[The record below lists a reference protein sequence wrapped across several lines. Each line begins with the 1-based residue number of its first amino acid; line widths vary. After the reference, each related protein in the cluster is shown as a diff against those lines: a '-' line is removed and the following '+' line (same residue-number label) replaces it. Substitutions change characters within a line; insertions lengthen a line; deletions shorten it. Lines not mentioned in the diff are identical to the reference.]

1 MSYVKISDPSII
13 DLAAWHQVITVV
25 NQHSDS
31 LTSITNNFGQGGT
44 PDWTQ
49 PTYSHQYDPG
59 SQAIIFGRAQ
69 ILANDVDRTPDS
81 SAYWGTVSFADS
93 TSGAGS
99 FASIPVVTATVYPG
113 NTSGADSTTVNDDI
127 IISVYNIKQ
136 NQFSFRLH
144 RANPT
149 TNDNKSSLLSEAVWV
164 NWIAIGPKGQG

>member
-13 DLAAWHQVITVV
+13 DLAAWHNVITVV
-25 NQHSDS
+25 NQHSDT
-31 LTSITNNFGQGGT
+31 LVAITSNFGAGGT
-44 PDWTQ
+44 PDWTAL
-49 PTYSHQYDPG
+49 TYSHQYDPG

-69 ILANDVDRTPDS
+69 ITKDDIDHNSDS
-81 SAYWGTVSFADS
+81 SVYWGVVNFADS

-99 FASIPVVTATVYPG
+99 FAAIPIVTATVYAG
-113 NTSGADSTTVNDDI
+113 NTSGADYSNVNDDI
-127 IISVYNIKQ
+127 VISVYNIRQ

-149 TNDNKSSLLSEAVWV
+149 TNDNKSLAIAETVNI